1 VQAIAAPTQP
11 IHAPLAEDLATFLLY
26 LMKSS
31 SPDFFRAMA
40 EHELSLTQMKVLYLL
55 DEHDA
60 AERSIKEIADQFAM
74 SLGAMSRC
82 VDALLQRGF
91 VERREDTD
99 DRRIKRVRIS
109 PAGRD
114 LTGRL
119 TELRLSHLDTF
130 LTTLTESQRKRLAG
144 ALESILERE
153 DVAACRPKGLP
164 R

>member
-1 VQAIAAPTQP
+1 
-11 IHAPLAEDLATFLLY
+11 
-26 LMKSS
+26 MKTS

-40 EHELSLTQMKVLYLL
+40 EHELSLTQVKVLYKLE
-55 DEHDA
+55 DE
-60 AERSIKEIADQFAM
+60 ETGKSIKAIADEFSM

-82 VDALLQRGF
+82 VDALHQRGF
-91 VERREDTD
+91 LERREDSD
-99 DRRIKRVRIS
+99 DRRMKSVSIT

-119 TELRLSHLDTF
+119 TELRLSQLGAF
-130 LTTLTESQRKRLAG
+130 LSTLSESQRKRLAG

>member
-1 VQAIAAPTQP
+1 MQAIAAPTQP
-11 IHAPLAEDLATFLLY
+11 IHAPLVEDLGTFMLF

-40 EHELSLTQMKVLYLL
+40 EHELSLTQVKLLYMLE
-55 DEHDA
+55 DEET
-60 AERSIKEIADQFAM
+60 ERSIKEIADQFAM

-119 TELRLSHLDTF
+119 TELRLSQLDAF

-144 ALESILERE
+144 ALESILERA